1 MPNASFSAV
10 SLYPVI
16 ETAASPSPITVT
28 GTVRKPRAIS
38 SWYASRSSSTFLVV
52 NAIPACE
59 SHAFTRSQGRQLSP
73 TNTTMRGASIFRL

>member
-1 MPNASFSAV
+1 
-10 SLYPVI
+10 
-16 ETAASPSPITVT
+16 
-28 GTVRKPRAIS
+28 
-38 SWYASRSSSTFLVV
+38 VV